1 MLRSARVEPLHLPAR
16 SPNLNAYAKRFV
28 RTIRQ
33 ECLNRMVFFREA
45 SLRRAMEE
53 FVTHYQLR
61 AEPSVVG
68 EQNHSAGDDGVSA
81 HRADPLPKTTRRVAQ
96 LLLSRGYWMKKAE
109 NHAHM
114 MAIYFMH
121 YNFVRIHQTL
131 KITPAMAAGVTDKLW
146 EMSDMVKV
154 LEAWEQSRA

>member
-1 MLRSARVEPLHLPAR
+1 MLRSARVEPLRLPAR
-16 SPNLNAYAKRFV
+16 SPNLNAYAERFV

-68 EQNHSAGDDGVSA
+68 EQNHSAGDDGVPA
-81 HRADPLPKTTRRVAQ
+81 HRADPLPKTTRRFAQ
-96 LLLSRGYWMKKAE
+96 LLLSRGYWMNKFE
-109 NHAHM
+109 
-114 MAIYFMH
+114 YFDTMGILFDD
-121 YNFVRIHQTL
+121 NRLNTETAATL
-131 KITPAMAAGVTDKLW
+131 QKLSEMQLGDGRWPWFAGG
-146 EMSDMVKV
+146 
-154 LEAWEQSRA
+154 